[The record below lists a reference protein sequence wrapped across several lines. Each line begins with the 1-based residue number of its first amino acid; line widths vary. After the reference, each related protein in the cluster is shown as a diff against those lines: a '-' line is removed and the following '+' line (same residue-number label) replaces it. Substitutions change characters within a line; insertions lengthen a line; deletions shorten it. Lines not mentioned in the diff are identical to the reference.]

1 MSHKFLFGAAP
12 AVKSAVSVAVAEA
25 SESALARG
33 QEKSVMSSSGVDA
46 TAATVD

>member
-1 MSHKFLFGAAP
+1 MSDKFLFRAAP
-12 AVKSAVSVAVAEA
+12 AVKSAIAVAEA

-33 QEKSVMSSSGVDA
+33 QERSVMSSSGVDA